1 MAVDIESL
9 ISSFERQTL
18 SNLRSKVTELE
29 AKVLLYD
36 KWRLALNY
44 CLANW
49 NNGGTVALPTGGSK
63 WYSGSELNSV
73 VSTRDNYI
81 KLWNDA
87 KIQLE
92 ATKVEGDLYLENLVK
107 KYGHVQSVA
116 VSSFQSSIA
125 KETTNKVIPIVV
137 IVGLL
142 LGFIAWRRNKKTKI

>member
-9 ISSFERQTL
+9 ISSFERQSL
-18 SNLRSKVTELE
+18 ANLRAKVTELE
-29 AKVLLYD
+29 AKVTLYD

-49 NNGGTVALPTGGSK
+49 NNGGTVSLPTGGSK
-63 WYSGSELNSV
+63 WYSGSELNTV

-81 KLWNDA
+81 KLWNEA
-87 KIQLE
+87 KLQLE

-125 KETTNKVIPIVV
+125 KETVTKTLPLVFLGLGI
-137 IVGLL
+137 LL
-142 LGFIAWRRNKKTKI
+142 LIVWKKFKKK